1 MDVHYSSGVF
11 NKAFYTLATKSG
23 WNTRKAFDVFVLA
36 NQLYWTPTSTFNQAA
51 CGVQQAASAKGSGYP
66 VADVTAAFSAVAA
79 ASRIAQSSVNKATC
93 GYCTCMCS

>member
-66 VADVTAAFSAVAA
+66 VADVTAAFSAVGV
-79 ASRIAQSSVNKATC
+79 SCQ
-93 GYCTCMCS
+93 